1 MDITVD
7 SRRTNRSEESL
18 ARNTARLEE
27 DKSKLILFPKKRLSK
42 KNRTLKAGDATKEQ
56 RAAAIQLEM

>member
-1 MDITVD
+1 MD

-42 KNRTLKAGDATKEQ
+42 KNPTLKAGDATKEQ
-56 RAAAIQLEM
+56 RAAAIQLEV